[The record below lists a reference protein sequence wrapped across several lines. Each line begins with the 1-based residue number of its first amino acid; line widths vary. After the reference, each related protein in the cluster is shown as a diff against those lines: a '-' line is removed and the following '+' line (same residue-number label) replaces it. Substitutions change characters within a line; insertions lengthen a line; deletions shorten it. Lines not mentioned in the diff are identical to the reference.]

1 VSETTRGTAS
11 SALDQSSIIVVDAQP
26 GEARTHRVGPTAMR
40 WTHIALPCTDI
51 DTTIDWYTR
60 FTPLELLD
68 RREDADGQG
77 AWLGHPDQGD
87 KPFILVLVSFFRD
100 QDKGPQPVM
109 APFAHIGMEV
119 ASKEEVEE
127 IARRGEAEGCLAW
140 PPTMMPP
147 PIGYICALKDPDGNM
162 IEFSYDQGV
171 YAKAQEVWGTDS

>member
-1 VSETTRGTAS
+1 MSETTYGTGS
-11 SALDQSSIIVVDAQP
+11 SPIDQSSIIVVDAQP
-26 GEARTHRVGPTAMR
+26 SDTPTHSVGPKTMR
-40 WTHIALPCTDI
+40 WTHIALPCTDM
-51 DTTIDWYTR
+51 DKTIDWYTR

-68 RREDADGQG
+68 RREDADGYG

-100 QDKGPQPVM
+100 QDKGPQPIM

-119 ASKEEVEE
+119 TSREEVEE

-140 PPTMMPP
+140 PPTLMPP

-171 YAKAQEVWGTDS
+171 YAKAQEVWGSGG